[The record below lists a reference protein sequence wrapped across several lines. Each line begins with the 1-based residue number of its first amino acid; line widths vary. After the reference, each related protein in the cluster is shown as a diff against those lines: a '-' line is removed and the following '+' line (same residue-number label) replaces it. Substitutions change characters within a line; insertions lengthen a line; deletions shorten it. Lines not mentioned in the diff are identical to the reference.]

1 MSQNRH
7 RIQVKVF
14 YLAQAVNTF
23 RSICAAVE
31 LAEGACPSYSPFIA
45 NFPWSPLGYGG
56 LSLSIEGPSKVDIN
70 TEDLED
76 GTCKVTY
83 CPTEPGNYII
93 NIKFADQHVPG
104 SPFSVKVTGEGRM
117 KQTITRSRKAPSV
130 ANIGSQCDLSLKIPE
145 INIRDMTAQV
155 TSPSGKSH
163 DAEILEAENNT
174 YCIRFVPTET
184 GIHSVSVKYKGQHVP
199 GSPFQFTVG
208 PLGEGGAH
216 KVRAGGPG
224 LERAEAGVPG
234 VLSQG

>member
-1 MSQNRH
+1 MQLCIH
-7 RIQVKVF
+7 VILV
-14 YLAQAVNTF
+14 L
-23 RSICAAVE
+23 
-31 LAEGACPSYSPFIA
+31 
-45 NFPWSPLGYGG
+45 WS
-56 LSLSIEGPSKVDIN
+56 
-70 TEDLED
+70 
-76 GTCKVTY
+76 
-83 CPTEPGNYII
+83 
-93 NIKFADQHVPG
+93 
-104 SPFSVKVTGEGRM
+104 
-117 KQTITRSRKAPSV
+117 
-130 ANIGSQCDLSLKIPE
+130 PE

-174 YCIRFVPTET
+174 YCIRFVPTEK

-234 VLSQG
+234 MVINWGKSLNCEYLGSRKAG